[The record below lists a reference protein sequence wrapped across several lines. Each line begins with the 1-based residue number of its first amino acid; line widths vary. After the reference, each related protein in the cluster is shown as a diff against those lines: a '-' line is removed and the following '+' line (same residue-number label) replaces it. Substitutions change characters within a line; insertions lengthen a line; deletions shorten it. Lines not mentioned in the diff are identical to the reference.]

1 MRIARLRAFYFD
13 NAPEVTPY
21 LASVPRSER
30 LLMQGLWGGGW
41 KRHTVAGMIAV
52 ITAVLAGSTAGLGAS
67 VASTSP
73 ATAAVAGVGSGV
85 ALLITLIRLQALA
98 WSKAPDASMFI
109 EERPIQ

>member
-1 MRIARLRAFYFD
+1 
-13 NAPEVTPY
+13 
-21 LASVPRSER
+21 
-30 LLMQGLWGGGW
+30 MQGLWGGGW
-41 KRHTVAGMIAV
+41 KRHTVAGIIAV

-98 WSKAPDASMFI
+98 WRKAPGASMFI